1 MSPQLDG
8 AKDAPLLQRLKGGLR
23 EFEADLLWAYHG
35 FGRNE
40 VSHLRLGF
48 YKGERF
54 TEEPTRRD
62 ARPILAA
69 LEETRPDVVTVAF
82 DPEGSGPDTHFK
94 VLQAV
99 AEALRLWREG
109 DPEAARAVRVWGY
122 RNVWFRF
129 TVAEATHA
137 VACSP
142 ADTAALN
149 DSFAACFLSQLDA
162 SFPSPEYDGPFSHLA
177 QMAQARQYA
186 EFATL
191 LGADAFAAHS
201 CRELRAAHALV
212 LLREMGLDEFLA
224 SARELQR
231 AASAD

>member
-1 MSPQLDG
+1 M
-8 AKDAPLLQRLKGGLR
+8 
-23 EFEADLLWAYHG
+23 
-35 FGRNE
+35 
-40 VSHLRLGF
+40 
-48 YKGERF
+48 
-54 TEEPTRRD
+54 
-62 ARPILAA
+62 
-69 LEETRPDVVTVAF
+69 VTVAF

-129 TVAEATHA
+129 SVAEATHA

-201 CRELRAAHALV
+201 CRELRAAPRARAAA
-212 LLREMGLDEFLA
+212 REMGLHSSMTESFVRRTRSCCCARWAWTSSSPLRA
-224 SARELQR
+224 SCRGR
-231 AASAD
+231 RPPTSG